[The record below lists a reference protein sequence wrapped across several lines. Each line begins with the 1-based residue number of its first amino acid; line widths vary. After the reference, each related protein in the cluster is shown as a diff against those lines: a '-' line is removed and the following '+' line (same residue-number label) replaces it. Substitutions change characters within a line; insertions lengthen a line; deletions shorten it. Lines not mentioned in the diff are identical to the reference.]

1 LSPGRERIFWFA
13 IVEIVLKV
21 AITQVTADR
30 FKIAPHAQ
38 TVKAGLLLELEHPG
52 FLDLEIPRVYST
64 ATTSEEATMIGGIGV
79 TELII
84 ILVIVLVIFGANKL
98 PEIGAGMG
106 KAIKNFKKATVEPE
120 EIDVTPE
127 RKKEVEQEKDK

>member
-1 LSPGRERIFWFA
+1 LPFCGSFLSSLSRSVHA
-13 IVEIVLKV
+13 
-21 AITQVTADR
+21 VT
-30 FKIAPHAQ
+30 FKIALPAHP
-38 TVKAGLLLELEHPG
+38 VKTEGFLGAPG

-64 ATTSEEATMIGGIGV
+64 ATHIEEATMIGGIGV

-84 ILVIVLVIFGANKL
+84 VLVIVLVIFGANKL

-106 KAIKNFKKATVEPE
+106 KAIKNFKKATTEPE